1 MEMDVA
7 SLNAVP
13 FTIHCYDDGWE
24 LPLNRIGVNR
34 PPVNG
39 AMVIGAPGRVFI
51 PELGGKPRLIP
62 NAGANLSWRF
72 STTITEF
79 NHLTNWIA
87 ACKTERKFTSLA
99 HGGLLTEACQRRN
112 VTVYTKREVTDD
124 VVNEYLEEPDRVRF
138 ARATWRDEW

>member
-1 MEMDVA
+1 
-7 SLNAVP
+7 
-13 FTIHCYDDGWE
+13 
-24 LPLNRIGVNR
+24 
-34 PPVNG
+34 
-39 AMVIGAPGRVFI
+39 MVIGAPGRVFI

-112 VTVYTKREVTDD
+112 VTLYTKREVTDD